1 MGTAQSR
8 IKHALSRATPPRSRT
23 TPPQSCITPSQ
34 SRVIP
39 PQGRPQI
46 QKIRFR
52 VLVIGRANA
61 GKTSI
66 LQRVCETTESP
77 TIYRGN
83 NEVTLNPSMDRGEHR
98 IDDELVFSNHTGY
111 VFHDSQGIEAGDEEK
126 LEILKDFIQRK
137 CGERRLQDRLHAI
150 WYCVPM
156 DDHRPGLNLR
166 FYENV
171 CPDQNVPVIAV
182 FTKYDQFR
190 RNVEIDVSDDP
201 NRYLDSNVSQVA
213 EERFQEHYL
222 RPLGDDVKYVRLE
235 KMHRKDSHC
244 DSLVETTAA
253 ALNEETVALM
263 LLAVQRRNLEFSVK
277 AALRRVHKK
286 AGLNARLNVKEVIQE
301 CLVLFPYIWASP
313 ADNACPWLS
322 RMWVAFVSGCGVLL
336 CFWPAD
342 NACHWLSTVVLF
354 LKHATLLRISNKADA
369 ALAQVDLDYQKAN
382 INLKIQEH
390 LKAYSSQ
397 DSVEKFAGFIMA
409 TDIGEFVLLFVTTIS
424 HQAFSTISVFSHS
437 WHIEKIFI

>member
-8 IKHALSRATPPRSRT
+8 IKHARSRATPP
-23 TPPQSCITPSQ
+23 Q
-34 SRVIP
+34 SRPRIP
-39 PQGRPQI
+39 A
-46 QKIRFR
+46 IRFR

-83 NEVTLNPSMDRGEHR
+83 EEVTLNPSMDRGEHR

-126 LEILKDFIQRK
+126 LEILKDFIRRK
-137 CGERRLQDRLHAI
+137 CGERRLHNRLHAI

-166 FYENV
+166 FYANV

-190 RNVEIDVSDDP
+190 RNVEIDMSDDP
-201 NRYLDSNVSQVA
+201 NQNSDSNVSQVV

-222 RPLGDDVKYVRLE
+222 RPLGDDIKYVRLE

-263 LLAVQRRNLEFSVK
+263 LLAVQRSNLDLSVK
-277 AALRRVHKK
+277 TALRRVHQK
-286 AGLNARLNVKEVIQE
+286 AGLNVKEVIKE
-301 CLVLFPYIWASP
+301 CLVPFPYIWTEQVVSLP
-313 ADNACPWLS
+313 AIQKLISNGFSNHHLII
-322 RMWVAFVSGCGVLL
+322 
-336 CFWPAD
+336 
-342 NACHWLSTVVLF
+342 VVILI
-354 LKHATLLRISNKADA
+354 LKHATTLQLSKKPAQ
-369 ALAQVDLDYQKAN
+369 ALSLAEQDYKEAN
-382 INLKIQEH
+382 IDLKIQEH
-390 LKAYSSQ
+390 LKAFAPE
-397 DSVEKFAGFIMA
+397 DSVEKFADFIMA
-409 TDIGEFVLLFVTTIS
+409 INIAKTAT
-424 HQAFSTISVFSHS
+424 
-437 WHIEKIFI
+437 